1 MSQDRVTVALI
12 TEVFTGE
19 GAAARLL
26 RRLEEAR
33 EGGAALAFLPELPLD
48 RWAPATREARE
59 EDAEPPGGRRQA
71 LQAEAARVSGV
82 ALVGG
87 AIVTDP
93 GTGRRHNN
101 ALVFDGLGEAVA
113 AYRKLHLPQEEGF
126 WEASHYEPGEE
137 PPEVAAVAGLRLG
150 LQICSDNNRPAMAL
164 VPAALG
170 AEVVAAPRATPP
182 GSYERWKLVLRANA
196 VTGCT
201 FVISVNR
208 PEDREGTDIGGPS
221 LAVAPDGEVL
231 AESTAPLALV
241 TLDLERLRE
250 IREGYPGYLDLRP
263 DLYAR
268 AWTHVSRIRGQV
280 T

>member
-1 MSQDRVTVALI
+1 MSQERVTVALI
-12 TEVFTGE
+12 TEVFAGE
-19 GAAARLL
+19 EAAPRL
-26 RRLEEAR
+26 RRRLDEAR
-33 EGGAALAFLPELPLD
+33 EGGAVLAFLPELPLD
-48 RWAPATREARE
+48 RWAPATRKALD

-71 LQAEAARVSGV
+71 LQAEAARASGV
-82 ALVGG
+82 AVVGG

-93 GTGRRHNN
+93 ETGRRHNT
-101 ALVFDGLGEAVA
+101 ALVYGGDGGLLGS
-113 AYRKLHLPQEEGF
+113 YRKLHLPQEPGF
-126 WEASHYEPGEE
+126 WEASHYEPGDE
-137 PPEVAAVAGLRLG
+137 PPAVVEAAGLRLG
-150 LQICSDNNRPAMAL
+150 LQICSDANRPAMAL

-221 LAVAPDGEVL
+221 LAIAPDGEVL
-231 AESTAPLALV
+231 VESTAPLALA

-250 IREGYPGYLDLRP
+250 AREDYPGYLDLRA

-268 AWTHVSRIRGQV
+268 AWKSVIRGQD